1 MTAQQESPLQRLRS
15 YDMTTG
21 SLLAMKKDL
30 EDTASHLEH
39 LSHFL
44 RGQAVFLESRRAGDF
59 DEDLLHIQNR
69 LGGLAITVHHLRGA
83 AKKIAD
89 AA

>member
-1 MTAQQESPLQRLRS
+1 
-15 YDMTTG
+15 MTTG
-21 SLLAMKKDL
+21 SLLDMKKDL
-30 EDTASHLEH
+30 ENTASHLEH

-44 RGQAVFLESRRAGDF
+44 RGQAVFLESRRSSDF

-69 LGGLAITVHHLRGA
+69 LGDLAVTVHDLRGA
-83 AKKIAD
+83 AKRIAN